1 MRWII
6 HYDIVAFAIIGILII
21 VYSIYGHL
29 KTFTNNVY
37 KRLLYI
43 SLFSVITD
51 ISSAYAG
58 SYFNEN
64 QIILNYSI
72 HLLHFIVQNLVPCF
86 YCLFAY
92 SLVYE
97 NEKINRKW
105 FAIIFVPY
113 IFNFSLIIST
123 PLTNACF
130 YFDQFGE
137 YHRGT
142 GQVFT
147 YSIAIY
153 YIIASCAIVL
163 KNIKVLSKA
172 QSFSVLLYST
182 ECILLNLIQ
191 IFFPAYLLQEI
202 GIAFAM
208 FFIYI
213 TLQNPLEYK
222 DVQTDTY
229 NRPLFKKI
237 INSKISQKE
246 EFSIICVQIAG
257 LRYIN
262 EKFGIN
268 NGNLLLNQIAT
279 FLKSFN
285 KNFGVYR
292 LSTKQ
297 FAVVLPG
304 KQAPEPYAEKIIDR
318 FKKPFVFDGSVIN
331 VNLWAYL
338 CCIKDSKDVHS
349 LNDIMDIIEYTFAE
363 TNNTNRNRIVYA
375 SIDILNKRRRESD
388 VINAIQNAIN
398 RRSFQVFYQPIYSL
412 KEKKYTRM
420 EALVRLF
427 DESLGFVS
435 PEEFIPLAERHGQI
449 LSIGEI
455 VLEKVCNFIKS
466 NNIKNL
472 GINKVQVNLSVIQ
485 CMQENIR
492 ESLMEIILKSNI
504 PTDIINF
511 EITETTA
518 TNAGVNLENIMEFF
532 SSRDIDF
539 SLDDYGTGYSN
550 QTNIMK
556 YPYSLVKIDKSM
568 VWECDTNPNAIISLK
583 HSIAM
588 IKDLNMSSLAEG
600 IETLEQKNFFEK
612 IGCEYLQGF
621 YFSKPL
627 PEDKIIDIIQN
638 TRIKNEI

>member
-1 MRWII
+1 
-6 HYDIVAFAIIGILII
+6 
-21 VYSIYGHL
+21 
-29 KTFTNNVY
+29 
-37 KRLLYI
+37 
-43 SLFSVITD
+43 
-51 ISSAYAG
+51 
-58 SYFNEN
+58 
-64 QIILNYSI
+64 
-72 HLLHFIVQNLVPCF
+72 
-86 YCLFAY
+86 
-92 SLVYE
+92 
-97 NEKINRKW
+97 
-105 FAIIFVPY
+105 
-113 IFNFSLIIST
+113 
-123 PLTNACF
+123 
-130 YFDQFGE
+130 
-137 YHRGT
+137 
-142 GQVFT
+142 
-147 YSIAIY
+147 
-153 YIIASCAIVL
+153 
-163 KNIKVLSKA
+163 
-172 QSFSVLLYST
+172 
-182 ECILLNLIQ
+182 
-191 IFFPAYLLQEI
+191 
-202 GIAFAM
+202 
-208 FFIYI
+208 
-213 TLQNPLEYK
+213 
-222 DVQTDTY
+222 
-229 NRPLFKKI
+229 
-237 INSKISQKE
+237 
-246 EFSIICVQIAG
+246 
-257 LRYIN
+257 
-262 EKFGIN
+262 
-268 NGNLLLNQIAT
+268 
-279 FLKSFN
+279 
-285 KNFGVYR
+285 
-292 LSTKQ
+292 
-297 FAVVLPG
+297 
-304 KQAPEPYAEKIIDR
+304 
-318 FKKPFVFDGSVIN
+318 
-331 VNLWAYL
+331 
-338 CCIKDSKDVHS
+338 
-349 LNDIMDIIEYTFAE
+349 
-363 TNNTNRNRIVYA
+363 
-375 SIDILNKRRRESD
+375 
-388 VINAIQNAIN
+388 
-398 RRSFQVFYQPIYSL
+398 
-412 KEKKYTRM
+412 M

-492 ESLMEIILKSNI
+492 ESLMDIILKSNI

-600 IETLEQKNFFEK
+600 IETLEQKDFFER